1 MPETLRPESL
11 DVLRAMRFILQ
22 GSCQRLHIALTIA
35 LLAACAANLVL
46 VCAWL

>member
-1 MPETLRPESL
+1 
-11 DVLRAMRFILQ
+11 MRIILQ
-22 GSCQRLHIALTIA
+22 NSCGGVHLALTIA

>member
-1 MPETLRPESL
+1 MKTP
-11 DVLRAMRFILQ
+11 LQ
-22 GSCQRLHIALTIA
+22 PSCARVNIALSVA

>member
-1 MPETLRPESL
+1 M
-11 DVLRAMRFILQ
+11 VLKTTVENVQ
-22 GSCQRLHIALTIA
+22 IALTVA

>member
-1 MPETLRPESL
+1 MPETPRPESL

-22 GSCQRLHIALTIA
+22 GFCQRVHIALTIA
-35 LLAACAANLVL
+35 LLAACVANLVL